1 MEALPMHL
9 DLMPHDSTHSAAKPL
24 ISKPLSRRGF
34 LQITALAGGGLALG
48 FFDLH
53 LARAQFGP
61 PRADLSPRAFIHI
74 APDGAITI
82 MAKSPEIGQGVKTM
96 LPMMIAEEL
105 DADWS
110 RVRVQQA
117 DLDETLYGGQ
127 SAGGSTSTQSNY
139 LPLRRVGAACRQML
153 VAVAA
158 TRWAVPASECTTA
171 PSRVLHAASGRSF
184 GYGELATDA
193 AALTPPALDSIQLKD
208 PKDFRILGKPH
219 ANVDN
224 HAIVTGK
231 PLFGIDVAV
240 PGMLHA
246 VIEKCPVY
254 GGKVKSANL
263 DAIEKL
269 PGVRHVLILAPAP
282 APGDIDTTLEP
293 GVAIVATG
301 IEPGVAI
308 VADTWWQAQSARRAL
323 KVEWDL
329 GPGATQNSDN
339 FAANAA
345 DLLKSPPSGTL
356 RSYGDVDAALASAA
370 RVVEAT
376 YFYPFLA
383 HGTLEPMGTTASF
396 KDGKLELWTT
406 SQSPGGGRT
415 QAARALNIQPSD
427 ITVHLCRI
435 GGGFGRRLQNDYL
448 VEAAWL
454 AKQIDGTVK
463 LLWAREDDISHDAYR
478 PAGWHSLRA
487 GLDAQGKVVA
497 WRQHLS
503 TFGDGPRLVSA
514 AGMDATEF
522 PSGRVPS
529 YALLTS
535 AQPLILRTGAL
546 RAPGH
551 NGYAFVIEAFLD
563 ELATAA
569 GRDPVDLRMELLAA
583 TPIPMPAAAN
593 GRRITDSLNASR
605 LKGVLQ
611 LVAEKSSWAARKPTP
626 GRGMG
631 IAFHYCH
638 AGYFAEV
645 AEVSVDSSNRITV
658 HHVWAAGDVGSQI
671 MNPSGAE
678 AQVQGSILEGMSQMQ
693 QEITLAGGH
702 IQQTNFHQHPLVRFR
717 QSPAIEVF
725 WRLSEFG
732 PTGLGEPALPPILP
746 AIANAVFAATG
757 KRIRTLPIARSGFSF
772 A

>member
-1 MEALPMHL
+1 MHL
-9 DLMPHDSTHSAAKPL
+9 DPTPHDSLHPVANPL
-24 ISKPLSRRGF
+24 SSRPLSRRSF
-34 LQITALAGGGLALG
+34 LQITALTGGGLALG
-48 FFDLH
+48 LFDSPFA
-53 LARAQFGP
+53 LAQGP
-61 PRADLSPRAFIHI
+61 PRADLSPRAFIQI
-74 APDGAITI
+74 APDGIITL

-110 RVRVQQA
+110 TVRVQQA
-117 DLDETLYGGQ
+117 DLDESLYGNQ
-127 SAGGSTSTQSNY
+127 SSGGSTGTQSNY

-153 VAVAA
+153 VYAAA

-171 PSRVLHAASGRSF
+171 PGRVLHAASNRSF
-184 GYGELATDA
+184 GYGELASDA
-193 AALTPPALDSIQLKD
+193 ALLTPPALASVKLKD
-208 PKDFRILGKPH
+208 PRDFRILGKPQP
-219 ANVDN
+219 NVDN

-231 PLFGIDVAV
+231 PLFGIDVTV

-246 VIEKCPVY
+246 VIEKSPVY

-263 DAIEKL
+263 DSIKKL
-269 PGVRHVLILAPAP
+269 PGVRHALILAPAP
-282 APGDIDTTLEP
+282 VAGSIDTTTEP
-293 GVAIVATG
+293 GVAIVSAG
-301 IEPGVAI
+301 IEPGIAI

-323 KVEWDL
+323 KVEWDF
-329 GPGATQNSDN
+329 GPGATQSSDK

-345 DLLKSPPSGTL
+345 DLLKAPPSGTL
-356 RSYGDVDAALASAA
+356 RSYGDVDSALTSAA
-370 RVVEAT
+370 KVVEAT

-406 SQSPGGGRT
+406 SQSPGGGRS

-454 AKQIDGTVK
+454 AKQINVPVK
-463 LLWAREDDISHDAYR
+463 LLWAREDDIAHDAYR

-487 GLDAQGKVVA
+487 GLDAQGHIVA

-503 TFGDGPRLVSA
+503 TFGDGPRLVSS

-522 PSGRVPS
+522 PSGRVPA

-551 NGYAFVIEAFLD
+551 NGYAFVIEAFID

-569 GRDPVDLRMELLAA
+569 NRDPLDLRLELLAA
-583 TPIPMPAAAN
+583 EPIPMPAAAN
-593 GRRITDSLNASR
+593 GRRMSDSLNAAR

-611 LVAEKSSWAARKPTP
+611 LVAEKSNWAARKSAP
-626 GRGMG
+626 GRGFG
-631 IAFHYCH
+631 IAAHYCH

-645 AEVSVDSSNRITV
+645 VEVSVDSSSRITV

-693 QEITLAGGH
+693 QEITLAGGR
-702 IQQTNFHQHPLVRFR
+702 IQQSNFPQHPLVRFR
-717 QSPAIEVF
+717 QSPAIDII
-725 WRLSEFG
+725 WHLSENG
-732 PTGLGEPALPPILP
+732 PPGLGEPALPPVLP
-746 AIANAVFAATG
+746 AIVNAVFSATG
-757 KRIRTLPIARSGFSF
+757 KRIRTLPLARSGFSF